1 MCQKKLKLH
10 RTLLP
15 IQEEEEEKPIIFD
28 LTEDI
33 MDLEVTDPI
42 EVVPTGET
50 ISGGVR
56 KYSLEDYME
65 EEKRL
70 TEAKGTE
77 VMEEEDEEIVFEK
90 KTIAPV
96 SDEEAPAADADPLN
110 QPISETLKARAAER
124 RAKMKEFNYKFRNNS
139 NIEDIEKEPAY
150 KRAGIDVDAKPED
163 SGLSRTSLGT
173 DSNDDIQL
181 RKNNSFLHD
190 NVD

>member
-1 MCQKKLKLH
+1 M
-10 RTLLP
+10 
-15 IQEEEEEKPIIFD
+15 
-28 LTEDI
+28 
-33 MDLEVTDPI
+33 
-42 EVVPTGET
+42 VPVGET
-50 ISGGVR
+50 TSEGVR

-70 TEAKGTE
+70 TEAQPAE
-77 VMEEEDEEIVFEK
+77 VMEEEDEEVILEK
-90 KTIAPV
+90 KTIAPTP
-96 SDEEAPAADADPLN
+96 EEEKVEDADPVN

-139 NIEDIEKEPAY
+139 SNIDDIEKEPAY
-150 KRAGIDVDAKPED
+150 KRAGIDVDTKPDD